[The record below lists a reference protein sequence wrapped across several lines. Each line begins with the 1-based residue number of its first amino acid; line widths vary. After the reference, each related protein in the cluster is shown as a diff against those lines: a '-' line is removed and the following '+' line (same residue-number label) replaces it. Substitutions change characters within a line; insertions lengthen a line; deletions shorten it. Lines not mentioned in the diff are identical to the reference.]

1 MGIVFGPGAGIGGA
15 LPGVL
20 IGGLVGF
27 CAADQFLHAEKF

>member
-15 LPGVL
+15 LPGAL